1 MQLPSLR
8 LPYFSANY
16 ILSTE
21 HHCSPHIN
29 LVTCAHDSDMPPGE
43 NWEQYSEWLGSHLT
57 IFKGNQI

>member
-43 NWEQYSEWLGSHLT
+43 NWEQ
-57 IFKGNQI
+57 